1 MGQLNTKKSHW
12 LSPQIPLLLGM
23 MLLSGVEA
31 SGSRAEGRADAPN
44 VLFIAV
50 DDLVPRLGVYGD
62 EWVKSPHIDR
72 LASKGTTFLH
82 AQCQY
87 PVCGPSRASLMSGLR
102 PESAGVLDLKTK
114 WREANPAI
122 VSLPQYLKEHGY
134 FTTGTGKVYDYRSV
148 DNPEIMDAESWSE
161 PFSFKPGL
169 SSADVEQKGKA
180 EASQKQK
187 TIPGYKYNYS
197 KVTAAPENPMVDFRD
212 YRVAQEG
219 IKRMRERAA
228 ADEPFFLAVG
238 FAKPHLPFYA
248 PKKYWD
254 LYDRDAFEIHPFQKE
269 AAGNSGLGYGNSG
282 EIRVYEGI
290 PVGVDASEFPVAL
303 QKELIHGYYACV
315 SYIDALVGMLL
326 DELEALNLQDNTIIV
341 LWGDHGFH
349 LGDHAQWAKNTPF
362 EQAARAPLIIVDPRQ
377 ASKGA
382 RTVSPAEFTDIYPT
396 LCELLGLPLPDFLEG
411 KSLAAVLDDPSAKPR
426 EGAVTIVANVK
437 YWIGYSVRN
446 ERYRYIEWVH
456 PVTKKVRGRDLFD
469 YEKDP
474 YETQNLVD
482 NPEYAEV
489 LQNMI
494 QILHSDTAGLKVLQE
509 SLR

>member
-1 MGQLNTKKSHW
+1 MGKMNMKKAQWMSV
-12 LSPQIPLLLGM
+12 QNPLLLGM
-23 MLLSGVEA
+23 ILLSAAGA
-31 SGSRAEGRADAPN
+31 TGSRAEGTADAPN

-50 DDLVPRLGVYGD
+50 DDLVPRLGCYGD
-62 EWVKSPHIDR
+62 KWVKSPQIDR
-72 LASKGTTFLH
+72 LASQGTTFLH
-82 AQCQY
+82 AQTQY

-114 WREANPAI
+114 WREANPDI

-134 FTTGTGKVYDYRSV
+134 FTTGTGKIYDYRSV
-148 DNPEIMDAESWSE
+148 DDPEIMDAESWSE

-169 SSADVEQKGKA
+169 SSDDVEQKGKA
-180 EASQKQK
+180 EANHKQK
-187 TIPGYKYNYS
+187 TIPGYKYKNR
-197 KVTAAPENPMVDFRD
+197 VTAAPENPMIDFRD

-238 FAKPHLPFYA
+238 FAKPHLPFFA

-254 LYDRDAFEIHPFQKE
+254 LYERDAFEIHPFQKK
-269 AAGNSGLGYGNSG
+269 AAGNSGFGYGNSW
-282 EIRVYEGI
+282 ELREYEGI
-290 PVGVDASEFPVAL
+290 PVEADASDFPVAL

-326 DELEALNLQDNTIIV
+326 DELEALNLKDNTIVV

-349 LGDHAQWAKNTPF
+349 LGDHGQWAKNTPF
-362 EQAARAPLIIVDPRQ
+362 EQAARAPLLIADPRQ
-377 ASKGA
+377 SSKG
-382 RTVSPAEFTDIYPT
+382 TKSTSPAEFTDIYPT

-411 KSLAAVLDDPSAKPR
+411 RSLAAVLDDPSAKPR
-426 EGAVTIVANVK
+426 EGAVTIHANGQ

-474 YETQNLVD
+474 YETRNQAD

-489 LQNMI
+489 LKNMI
-494 QILHSDTAGLKVLQE
+494 RILHSDTAGLKLLQQ
-509 SLR
+509 SIR

>member
-1 MGQLNTKKSHW
+1 MKKGEWVSA
-12 LSPQIPLLLGM
+12 QIPLLLW
-23 MLLSGVEA
+23 MLLSVVGA
-31 SGSRAEGRADAPN
+31 AGSRAEGAADAPN

-72 LASKGTTFLH
+72 LASQGTTFLH

-102 PESAGVLDLKTK
+102 PESTGVLDLKTK

-134 FTTGTGKVYDYRSV
+134 FTTGTGKIYDYRCV
-148 DNPEIMDAESWSE
+148 DDPQIMDAESWSE

-169 SSADVEQKGKA
+169 SSDDVEQQNKA
-180 EASQKQK
+180 EASRKRK
-187 TIPGYKYNYS
+187 SIEGYKYKYA
-197 KVTAAPENPMVDFRD
+197 KVAAAPENPMVDFRD

-238 FAKPHLPFYA
+238 FAKPHLPFVA

-254 LYDRDAFEIHPFQKE
+254 LYERDAFEIHPFQEK
-269 AAGNSGLGYGNSG
+269 AAGNSGYGYGKSA
-282 EIRVYEGI
+282 ELRVYGGI
-290 PVGVDASEFPVAL
+290 PVDADGVDTSEFSVAL

-326 DELEALNLQDNTIIV
+326 DELEALNLQDDTIIV

-377 ASKGA
+377 SRKGA

-426 EGAVTIVANVK
+426 EGAVTIVANIK

-469 YEKDP
+469 YANDP
-474 YETQNLVD
+474 HETRNQAD
-482 NPEYAEV
+482 NPEYAEA
-489 LQNMI
+489 LENMI
-494 QILHSDTAGLKVLQE
+494 RILHSDTAGLKLLEQ
-509 SLR
+509 SIR

>member
-1 MGQLNTKKSHW
+1 MRNRT
-12 LSPQIPLLLGM
+12 LSCLFLC
-23 MLLSGVEA
+23 LSCAFA
-31 SGSRAEGRADAPN
+31 SEKPN

-62 EWVKSPHIDR
+62 TTVQSPHIDR
-72 LASKGTTFLH
+72 LASRGTTFLH

-134 FTTGTGKVYDYRSV
+134 FTTGTGKIYDYRSV
-148 DNPEIMDAESWSE
+148 DDPEIMDAESWSE

-169 SSADVEQKGKA
+169 SAKDVEQQNKA
-180 EASQKQK
+180 EASRRRYS
-187 TIPGYKYNYS
+187 IEGYKYKYA
-197 KVTAAPENPMVDFRD
+197 KVADAPENPMVDFRD

-219 IKRMRERAA
+219 IKRMRERAE

-254 LYDRDAFEIHPFQKE
+254 LYERDDFEIHPFQEK
-269 AAGNSGLGYGNSG
+269 AAGNSGYGYHKSG
-282 EIRVYEGI
+282 ELRVYEGI
-290 PVGVDASEFPVAL
+290 PGGVDGVDTSKFSVAL

-326 DELEALNLQDNTIIV
+326 DELEALNLQDDTIIV

-362 EQAARAPLIIVDPRQ
+362 EQAARSPLFIADPRQ

-382 RTVSPAEFTDIYPT
+382 RTASPAEFTDIYPT

-426 EGAVTIVANVK
+426 EGAVTIVARGK
-437 YWIGYSVRN
+437 WQIGYSLRN
-446 ERYRYIEWVH
+446 ERYRYIEWLH
-456 PVTKKVRGRDLFD
+456 PVTKKLRGRDLFD
-469 YEKDP
+469 YANDP
-474 YETQNLVD
+474 YETRNLA
-482 NPEYAEV
+482 NNSEYADV
-489 LQNMI
+489 LQDMI
-494 QILHSDTAGLKVLQE
+494 GILHRDTAGLKVLQE

>member
-1 MGQLNTKKSHW
+1 MKKEQWMSVKK
-12 LSPQIPLLLGM
+12 PLLLGM
-23 MLLSGVEA
+23 ILLSAAGVME
-31 SGSRAEGRADAPN
+31 SCAEGTADARN

-50 DDLVPRLGVYGD
+50 DDLVPRLGCYGD
-62 EWVKSPHIDR
+62 KRVKSPQIDR
-72 LASKGTTFLH
+72 LASQGTTFLH

-122 VSLPQYLKEHGY
+122 VSLPQHLKEHGY
-134 FTTGTGKVYDYRSV
+134 FTTGTGKIYDYRCV
-148 DNPEIMDAESWSE
+148 DDPEIMDAESWSE
-161 PFSFKPGL
+161 PFSFRPGL
-169 SSADVEQKGKA
+169 SQKDVEQQIKA
-180 EASQKQK
+180 EASRKRNS
-187 TIPGYKYNYS
+187 IEGYKYKYT
-197 KVTAAPENPMVDFRD
+197 KVAAAPENELVDFRD

-228 ADEPFFLAVG
+228 SDEPFFLAVG
-238 FAKPHLPFYA
+238 FAKPHLPFVA

-254 LYDRDAFEIHPFQKE
+254 LYERDAFEIHPFQEK
-269 AAGNSGLGYGNSG
+269 AAGNSGYGYGSSG
-282 EIRVYEGI
+282 ELRVYEEI
-290 PVGVDASEFPVAL
+290 PLEGGTSEFPVAL

-362 EQAARAPLIIVDPRQ
+362 EQAARAPLLIADPRQ
-377 ASKGA
+377 SSKGTKSA
-382 RTVSPAEFTDIYPT
+382 SPAEFTDIYPT

-411 KSLAAVLDDPSAKPR
+411 RSLAAVLDDPSARPR
-426 EGAVTIVANVK
+426 EGAVTIRADDW
-437 YWIGYSVRN
+437 YIGYSVRN
-446 ERYRYIEWVH
+446 ERYRYIEWVSQ
-456 PVTKKVRGRDLFD
+456 KSKEVRGRDLFD

-474 YETQNLVD
+474 YETRNLAD

-489 LQNMI
+489 LKNMI
-494 QILHSDTAGLKVLQE
+494 RILHSDTAGLNLLQQ
-509 SLR
+509 SIR

>member
-1 MGQLNTKKSHW
+1 MKKNKW
-12 LSPQIPLLLGM
+12 MYMKNPLLLGI
-23 MLLSGVEA
+23 MLLSVAGVIE
-31 SGSRAEGRADAPN
+31 SRAAGTTDAPN

-50 DDLVPRLGVYGD
+50 DDLVPRLGCYGD
-62 EWVKSPHIDR
+62 KWVKSPNIDR
-72 LASKGTTFLH
+72 LASQGTTFLH

-114 WREANPAI
+114 WRDANPAI

-148 DNPEIMDAESWSE
+148 DDPEIMDAESWSE

-169 SSADVEQKGKA
+169 SSDDVEQQNKA
-180 EASQKQK
+180 EASRKRNS
-187 TIPGYKYNYS
+187 IEGYKYKYA
-197 KVTAAPENPMVDFRD
+197 KVAAAPENPLVDFRD

-248 PKKYWD
+248 PKKFWD
-254 LYDRDAFEIHPFQKE
+254 LYERDEFEIHPFQKK
-269 AAGNSGLGYGNSG
+269 AAGNSGYGYGNSG

-362 EQAARAPLIIVDPRQ
+362 EQAARAPLLIADPRQ

-382 RTVSPAEFTDIYPT
+382 RTASPAEFTDIYPT

-411 KSLAAVLDDPSAKPR
+411 KSLAAALDDSSAKPR
-426 EGAVTIVANVK
+426 EGAVTIVANKK
-437 YWIGYSVRN
+437 YWIGYSVRS

-469 YEKDP
+469 YAKDP
-474 YETQNLVD
+474 YETQNLVSK
-482 NPEYAEV
+482 PEYAEV
-489 LQNMI
+489 LESMI
-494 QILHSDTAGLKVLQE
+494 QILHSNTAGLKLLQE

>member
-1 MGQLNTKKSHW
+1 MMNRILFCLFLC
-12 LSPQIPLLLGM
+12 LS
-23 MLLSGVEA
+23 SAFA
-31 SGSRAEGRADAPN
+31 SGKPN

-62 EWVKSPHIDR
+62 TVVKSPHIDR
-72 LASKGTTFLH
+72 LASWGTTFLH

-148 DNPEIMDAESWSE
+148 DDPEIMDAESWSE

-180 EASQKQK
+180 EASQKRN
-187 TIPGYKYNYS
+187 TIPGYKYQYS
-197 KVTAAPENPMVDFRD
+197 QVTAAPENPLVDFRD

-254 LYDRDAFEIHPFQKE
+254 LYERDAFEIHPFQEK
-269 AAGNSGLGYGNSG
+269 AAGNSGYGYGNSG

-290 PVGVDASEFPVAL
+290 PVDADASEFPVAL

-362 EQAARAPLIIVDPRQ
+362 EQAARAPLLIVDPRQ
-377 ASKGA
+377 SSKGG
-382 RTVSPAEFTDIYPT
+382 RTASPAEFTDIYPT

-426 EGAVTIVANVK
+426 QGAVTIVSNVK

-469 YEKDP
+469 YAKDP
-474 YETQNLVD
+474 YETKNLVD
-482 NPEYAEV
+482 HPEYAEV
-489 LQNMI
+489 LQSMI